1 MRSCFRGRRKFSE
14 SRGKVPTMVFS
25 VLKLVSV
32 ISALTTVVIMVALMT
47 VVILEIATVAKLTC
61 NQSVASE
68 DAQV

>member
-1 MRSCFRGRRKFSE
+1 
-14 SRGKVPTMVFS
+14 MVFS

-61 NQSVASE
+61 NQSVGSE